1 VPGRAGQRGR
11 LPGLRPRQRHDRD
24 RRQPDLRPGPG
35 EVAMATWD
43 NVRRLAL
50 ALPGT
55 AERVSRGGLLAWDV
69 KDKTFAWE
77 RPLRPADRKA
87 LGPAAPEGPVLAARV
102 PDLGAK
108 EALLAEAGDTWFTTP
123 HFQGYPAIL
132 ARLDRGTL
140 ARRGELPGA
149 ARRRRGATRLAKK
162 YLDRP

>member
-1 VPGRAGQRGR
+1 
-11 LPGLRPRQRHDRD
+11 
-24 RRQPDLRPGPG
+24 
-35 EVAMATWD
+35 MATWD
-43 NVRRLAL
+43 DVRRLAL
-50 ALPGT
+50 ALPST
-55 AERVSRGGLLAWDV
+55 AERVSRDGLLAWDV

-132 ARLDRGTL
+132 VRLDQATVADLEELLVEAWLSRAPKRL
-140 ARRGELPGA
+140 ARE
-149 ARRRRGATRLAKK
+149 
-162 YLDRP
+162 YLERP

>member
-1 VPGRAGQRGR
+1 
-11 LPGLRPRQRHDRD
+11 
-24 RRQPDLRPGPG
+24 
-35 EVAMATWD
+35 MATWD
-43 NVRRLAL
+43 DVRRLAL
-50 ALPGT
+50 ALPET
-55 AERVSRGGLLAWDV
+55 AERVSRDGLAAWDV

-132 ARLDRGTL
+132 ARLDQATVADL
-140 ARRGELPGA
+140 EELLVEAWLSRAPK
-149 ARRRRGATRLAKK
+149 RLAKQ

>member
-1 VPGRAGQRGR
+1 
-11 LPGLRPRQRHDRD
+11 
-24 RRQPDLRPGPG
+24 
-35 EVAMATWD
+35 MATWD
-43 NVRRLAL
+43 DVRRLAL
-50 ALPGT
+50 ALPST
-55 AERVSRGGLLAWDV
+55 AERVSRDGLLAWDV

-132 ARLDRGTL
+132 VRLDQATAADL
-140 ARRGELPGA
+140 EELLVEAWLSRAPK
-149 ARRRRGATRLAKK
+149 RLAKQ
-162 YLDRP
+162 YLDRSEG

>member
-1 VPGRAGQRGR
+1 V
-11 LPGLRPRQRHDRD
+11 
-24 RRQPDLRPGPG
+24 
-35 EVAMATWD
+35 ATWD
-43 NVRRLAL
+43 DVRRLAL

-55 AERVSRGGLLAWDV
+55 AERVSRDGLAAWDV

-132 ARLDRGTL
+132 ARLDQVAAADLEELLVEAWLSRAPKRL
-140 ARRGELPGA
+140 ARE
-149 ARRRRGATRLAKK
+149 
-162 YLDRP
+162 YLDRS